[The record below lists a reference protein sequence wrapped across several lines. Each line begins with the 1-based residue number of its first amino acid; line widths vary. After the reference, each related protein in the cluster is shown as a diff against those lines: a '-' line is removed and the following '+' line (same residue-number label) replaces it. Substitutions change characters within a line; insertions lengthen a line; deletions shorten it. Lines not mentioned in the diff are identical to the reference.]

1 MDREKYIN
9 QILELKTDEEK
20 IKMLKTLALDEQV
33 IVIKSL
39 SDENIKKYIGKFK
52 YKFYFEFLLD
62 GIKDEIYK
70 IEQFKKTKN
79 LYTKLKIISETT
91 NKDFQYKLIS
101 MLDGSIYKDL
111 FKTNFNKENL
121 LKDINLNINYDIDP
135 DITFGVELEAYNAN
149 CDFYMALKNILV
161 DWKFVN
167 ELSVYYGVELVSPI
181 LRFDEKSLKELF
193 YVCSMLQNNN
203 FATTNNCGGHIH
215 FGFDYIKNKQHL
227 INFINLYTNTQDILY
242 NISNRSGDSMRSCV
256 SKYAGKIDRVAIK
269 LSYIDFNKIK
279 SLEECAK
286 IVRETQLTRYYG
298 LNLTRIGQ
306 KEKNTIEFRF
316 PNGELDFNELI
327 HNIRLFSKLLEKS
340 INLDDCILYDSRLK
354 NDEKLEILLDI
365 LFENEE
371 NKNIY
376 RDRYYNN
383 KTFFDKYKYKKPIK
397 L

>member
-1 MDREKYIN
+1 MDRENYIK

-20 IKMLKTLALDEQV
+20 MKMLKTLTLDEQI

-52 YKFYFEFLLD
+52 YQYYFESLLD
-62 GIKDEIYK
+62 GIKDEMYK
-70 IEQFKKTKN
+70 IEQFKKTKD
-79 LYTKLKIISETT
+79 LYTKLSIISETS
-91 NKDFQYKLIS
+91 NRDFQYKLIS

-111 FKTNFNKENL
+111 LKTNYNKQDFV
-121 LKDINLNINYDIDP
+121 KDINLNVKYDVDP
-135 DITFGVELEAYNAN
+135 DITFGVELEAYNPD
-149 CDFYMALKNILV
+149 CEYYKVLKNILV

-167 ELSVYYGVELVSPI
+167 ELSVKYGLELVSPI
-181 LRFDEKSLKELF
+181 LKFDENSLKELF

-203 FATTNNCGGHIH
+203 FIANYNCGGHIH

-227 INFINLYTNTQDILY
+227 INFINLYTNTQDVLY
-242 NISNRSGDSMRSCV
+242 TISNRSGNCMRSCV
-256 SKYAGKIDRVAIK
+256 NKYAVKIDRVATK
-269 LSYIDFNKIK
+269 LSYINFDKIK

-286 IVRETQLTRYYG
+286 IVRETQLSRYYG

-340 INLDDCILYDSRLK
+340 LNLDDCILYDNRLK
-354 NDEKLEILLDI
+354 NDEKIEILLDI
-365 LFENEE
+365 LFDNEE
-371 NKNIY
+371 DKNIY

>member
-62 GIKDEIYK
+62 GIKDEMFK
-70 IEQFKKTKN
+70 IEQFKKTKD

-121 LKDINLNINYDIDP
+121 LKDINLNVNYDIDP

-167 ELSVYYGVELVSPI
+167 ELSVYYGIELVSPI

-215 FGFDYIKNKQHL
+215 FGFDYIKNKKHL

-256 SKYAGKIDRVAIK
+256 SKYAGKIDRVALK

>member
-1 MDREKYIN
+1 MDKEKYIN

-20 IKMLKTLALDEQV
+20 IKMLKTLALHEQV

-39 SDENIKKYIGKFK
+39 NDENIKKYIGKFK

-167 ELSVYYGVELVSPI
+167 ELSVYYGLELVSPI

-203 FATTNNCGGHIH
+203 FATTSNCGGHIH
-215 FGFDYIKNKQHL
+215 FGFDYIKDKQHL

-256 SKYAGKIDRVAIK
+256 SKYAGKIDRVALK